1 MVIAK
6 CLRSPQQG
14 SVEIAASAG
23 TTVPQLFPL
32 IGMKLKFNNLGGLF
46 RRRHKLPFLRGV
58 LASLNEQGVSP
69 DDPGAFHTSLGR
81 DDDFDFDSAGNIHS
95 LCEVRIQRR
104 RLGLDLALGFIRR
117 TRLCKSRSA
126 RKNERR
132 SCGHSQLLPPAS
144 SHRHYSSL
152 DWKID
157 RKSTRLNSSYSPIS
171 YAVFCFKK
179 KHSVTIR

>member
-6 CLRSPQQG
+6 CLRSPQQS
-14 SVEIAASAG
+14 SVEMTASAG
-23 TTVPQLFPL
+23 TTFPQLFPL

-46 RRRHKLPFLRGV
+46 RRGHKLPFLHGV

-69 DDPGAFHTSLGR
+69 DDPRAFHTSLGR
-81 DDDFDFDSAGNIHS
+81 DDDFDFNFSANVHS
-95 LCEVRIQRR
+95 PCQFRIQRR

-132 SCGHSQLLPPAS
+132 SRSHSQLTPPAS
-144 SHRHYSSL
+144 SHRHHSSMN
-152 DWKID
+152 WKMP
-157 RKSTRLNSSYSPIS
+157 RVREGTSGAMAER
-171 YAVFCFKK
+171 
-179 KHSVTIR
+179 